1 MEKRKIITITFPTLF
16 MTIITIVSFQN
27 MLNFNGI
34 DFKGIFIISLILLF
48 PILFLIQGILCAI
61 NNTNIFLSL
70 GVSILDFIILMFVYM
85 NESAFIYNLIYLIV
99 GIIAYFITK
108 SIKKPYHLKI
118 INP

>member
-1 MEKRKIITITFPTLF
+1 MKKRKIVTLIFPAFF

-27 MLNFNGI
+27 MLDFNGI
-34 DFKGIFIISLILLF
+34 DFKSIFIISLIFLF

-61 NNTNIFLSL
+61 NNTNIFLSI

-99 GIIAYFITK
+99 GIIAYLVTK
-108 SIKKPYHLKI
+108 SIKKALSSKNY
-118 INP
+118 

>member
-108 SIKKPYHLKI
+108 SIKKTLSSKNY
-118 INP
+118 